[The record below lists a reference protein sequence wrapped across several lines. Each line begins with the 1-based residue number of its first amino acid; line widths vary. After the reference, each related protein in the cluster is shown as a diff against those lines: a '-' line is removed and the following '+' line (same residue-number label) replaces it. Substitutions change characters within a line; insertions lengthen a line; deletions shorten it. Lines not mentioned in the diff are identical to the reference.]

1 MLEMLMV
8 ANSAFAVIKQTLENG
23 KEISS
28 AGAAIAKFVGAEDQL
43 QRDLHKK
50 RNSIW
55 TNVLGKTDNDL
66 EEFMALEQIR
76 VKHEKLREYMQL
88 YGRAGLWTD
97 YQAYCAEAR
106 KARKEAEAKK
116 IKQRQEFKD
125 LVLKIVL
132 FILITALLAGVVTVL
147 AVIARKKGII

>member
-106 KARKEAEAKK
+106 KARKEAEAKR
-116 IKQRQEFKD
+116 IKQKQEFKD

>member
-1 MLEMLMV
+1 MLEMLMI

-55 TNVLGKTDNDL
+55 TNILGKTDNDL

-106 KARKEAEAKK
+106 KARKEAEAKR
-116 IKQRQEFKD
+116 IKQKQEFKD

-147 AVIARKKGII
+147 AVIAKKKGII

>member
-23 KEISS
+23 RDIAS
-28 AGAAIAKFVGAEDQL
+28 AGSAISRFVGAEEQL

-55 TNVLGKTDNDL
+55 TNLLGRTDNDL

-76 VKHEKLREYMQL
+76 VKNEKLREYMQL

-97 YQAYCAEAR
+97 YQQYCAEAR
-106 KARKEAEAKK
+106 KARKEAEAKRK
-116 IKQRQEFKD
+116 KQRQEFKD

-147 AVIARKKGII
+147 AVIAKKKGII

>member
-23 KEISS
+23 KDIAS
-28 AGAAIAKFVGAEDQL
+28 AGSSISRFIGAEEQL
-43 QRDLHKK
+43 QKDLHRK

-55 TNVLGKTDNDL
+55 TGLSGKTDNDL

-76 VKHEKLREYMQL
+76 QKHDKLREYMQL

-106 KARKEAEAKK
+106 KNRKEAAEKAKK
-116 IKQRQEFKD
+116 RREEVKELI
-125 LVLKIVL
+125 LKIIL
-132 FILITALLAGVVTVL
+132 IILITGMLVGVVTVL
-147 AVIARKKGII
+147 VIIAKKKGII

>member
-1 MLEMLMV
+1 MV

-23 KEISS
+23 KDIAS
-28 AGAAIAKFVGAEDQL
+28 AGSAISRFVSAEDQL
-43 QRDLHKK
+43 QKDLHRK

-55 TNVLGKTDNDL
+55 TNLLGKTDNDL

-76 VKHEKLREYMQL
+76 VKNEKLREYMQL

-97 YQAYCAEAR
+97 YQQYCAEAR
-106 KARKEAEAKK
+106 KARKEAEAKRK
-116 IKQRQEFKD
+116 KQRQEFKD

-132 FILITALLAGVVTVL
+132 FIMITALCAGVVTVL
-147 AVIARKKGII
+147 AIIAKKKGII

>member
-1 MLEMLMV
+1 MLEMLMI

-23 KEISS
+23 KDIAS
-28 AGAAIAKFVGAEDQL
+28 AGNAISRFVSAEDQL
-43 QRDLHKK
+43 QKDLHRK

-55 TNVLGKTDNDL
+55 TNLLGKTDNDL

-76 VKHEKLREYMQL
+76 VKHDKLREYMQL

-106 KARKEAEAKK
+106 KARKEAEAKR
-116 IKQRQEFKD
+116 IKQKQEFKD
-125 LVLKIVL
+125 LVLKIIL
-132 FILITALLAGVVTVL
+132 FIMITALCAGVVTVL
-147 AVIARKKGII
+147 AVIAKKKGII

>member
-1 MLEMLMV
+1 MLEMLMI

-23 KEISS
+23 REISS

-116 IKQRQEFKD
+116 SNKD
-125 LVLKIVL
+125 KNLKI
-132 FILITALLAGVVTVL
+132 
-147 AVIARKKGII
+147 

>member
-1 MLEMLMV
+1 MV

-76 VKHEKLREYMQL
+76 VKHDKLREYMQL
-88 YGRAGLWTD
+88 YGRANLWND

-106 KARKEAEAKK
+106 KARKVAAEKAKK
-116 IKQRQEFKD
+116 RREEIKD
-125 LVLKIVL
+125 LFLKIIL
-132 FILITALLAGVVTVL
+132 IILITTLLAGVVTVL
-147 AVIARKKGII
+147 AVIAKKKGII

>member
-23 KEISS
+23 KDIAS
-28 AGAAIAKFVGAEDQL
+28 AGSAISRFVGAEEQL

-55 TNVLGKTDNDL
+55 TNLLGRTDNDL

-76 VKHEKLREYMQL
+76 VKNEKLREYMQL

-106 KARKEAEAKK
+106 KARKEAEAKRK
-116 IKQRQEFKD
+116 KQRQEFKD

>member
-1 MLEMLMV
+1 MLEKLRV

-147 AVIARKKGII
+147 AVIAKKKGII

>member
-23 KEISS
+23 KDIAS
-28 AGAAIAKFVGAEDQL
+28 AGSAISRFVGAEEQL

-55 TNVLGKTDNDL
+55 TNFLGKTDNDL

-76 VKHEKLREYMQL
+76 VKNEKLREYMQL

-106 KARKEAEAKK
+106 KARKEAEAKRK
-116 IKQRQEFKD
+116 KQRQEFKD

>member
-1 MLEMLMV
+1 MI

-23 KEISS
+23 REISS

-106 KARKEAEAKK
+106 KARKEAESKR
-116 IKQRQEFKD
+116 IKQIQEFKD
-125 LVLKIVL
+125 LVLKIFL
-132 FILITALLAGVVTVL
+132 FIMITALCAGVVTVL
-147 AVIARKKGII
+147 AVIAKKKGII

>member
-23 KEISS
+23 KDIAS
-28 AGAAIAKFVGAEDQL
+28 AGSAISRFVGAEEQL

-55 TNVLGKTDNDL
+55 TNLLGRTDNDL

-76 VKHEKLREYMQL
+76 VKNEKLREYMQL

-97 YQAYCAEAR
+97 YQTYCAEAR
-106 KARKEAEAKK
+106 KARKEAEAKRK
-116 IKQRQEFKD
+116 KQRQEFKD

-147 AVIARKKGII
+147 AVIAKKKGII

>member
-23 KEISS
+23 RDIAS
-28 AGAAIAKFVGAEDQL
+28 AGNAISRFVSAEDKL
-43 QRDLHKK
+43 QQDLHKK

-55 TNVLGKTDNDL
+55 TNLLGRTDNDL

-76 VKHEKLREYMQL
+76 VKNEKLREYMQL

-97 YQAYCAEAR
+97 YQQYCAEAR
-106 KARKEAEAKK
+106 KQRKEAR
-116 IKQRQEFKD
+116 IKAEKRKQQIKD
-125 LVLKIVL
+125 TILKVILV
-132 FILITALLAGVVTVL
+132 ILITALLSGVVTVL
-147 AVIARKKGII
+147 AIIARKKGII

>member
-1 MLEMLMV
+1 VLEMLMV

-23 KEISS
+23 KDIAS
-28 AGAAIAKFVGAEDQL
+28 AGSAISRFVGAEEQL

-55 TNVLGKTDNDL
+55 TNLLGRTDNDL

-76 VKHEKLREYMQL
+76 VKNEKLREYMQL

-97 YQAYCAEAR
+97 YQQYCAEAR
-106 KARKEAEAKK
+106 KARKEAEAKRK
-116 IKQRQEFKD
+116 KQRQEFKD
-125 LVLKIVL
+125 LVLKIIL
-132 FILITALLAGVVTVL
+132 FIMITALCAGVVTVL
-147 AVIARKKGII
+147 AIIAKKKGII

>member
-23 KEISS
+23 KDIAS
-28 AGAAIAKFVGAEDQL
+28 AGNAISRFVGAEEQL

-55 TNVLGKTDNDL
+55 TNFLGKTDNDL

-76 VKHEKLREYMQL
+76 VKNEKLREYMQL

-106 KARKEAEAKK
+106 KARKEAEAKRK
-116 IKQRQEFKD
+116 KQRQEFKD

-147 AVIARKKGII
+147 AVIAKKKGII

>member
-1 MLEMLMV
+1 MV

-23 KEISS
+23 KDIAS
-28 AGAAIAKFVGAEDQL
+28 AGNAISRFVGAEEQL

-55 TNVLGKTDNDL
+55 TNFLGKTDNDL

-76 VKHEKLREYMQL
+76 VKNEKLREYMQL

-106 KARKEAEAKK
+106 KARKEAEAKRK
-116 IKQRQEFKD
+116 KQRQEFKD
-125 LVLKIVL
+125 LVLKI
-132 FILITALLAGVVTVL
+132 ILIIMITALLAGVVTVL
-147 AVIARKKGII
+147 ALIAKKKGII

>member
-1 MLEMLMV
+1 MV

-23 KEISS
+23 KDIAS
-28 AGAAIAKFVGAEDQL
+28 AGSAISRFVGAEEQL

-55 TNVLGKTDNDL
+55 TNFLGKTDNDL

-76 VKHEKLREYMQL
+76 VKNEKLREYMQL

-106 KARKEAEAKK
+106 KARKEAEAKRK
-116 IKQRQEFKD
+116 KQRQEFKD

>member
-106 KARKEAEAKK
+106 KARKEAEAKR

-125 LVLKIVL
+125 LVLKIIL
-132 FILITALLAGVVTVL
+132 FIMITALCAGVVTVL
-147 AVIARKKGII
+147 AVIAKKKGII

>member
-1 MLEMLMV
+1 VLEMLMV

-23 KEISS
+23 KDIAS
-28 AGAAIAKFVGAEDQL
+28 AGSSISRFIGAEEQL
-43 QRDLHKK
+43 QKDLHRK

-55 TNVLGKTDNDL
+55 TGLSGKTDNDL

-76 VKHEKLREYMQL
+76 QKHDKLREYMQL

-106 KARKEAEAKK
+106 KNRKEAAEKAKK
-116 IKQRQEFKD
+116 RREEVKELI
-125 LVLKIVL
+125 LKIIL
-132 FILITALLAGVVTVL
+132 IILITGMLVGVVTVL
-147 AVIARKKGII
+147 VIIAKKKGII

>member
-1 MLEMLMV
+1 MI

-23 KEISS
+23 REISS

-43 QRDLHKK
+43 QKDLHKK

-106 KARKEAEAKK
+106 KARKEAEAKR

-147 AVIARKKGII
+147 AVIAKKKGII

>member
-23 KEISS
+23 KELASAGNAISS
-28 AGAAIAKFVGAEDQL
+28 FVSAEDKLPQ
-43 QRDLHKK
+43 DLHKK

-55 TNVLGKTDNDL
+55 TNLLGRTDNDL

-76 VKHEKLREYMQL
+76 VKNEKLREYMQL

-97 YQAYCAEAR
+97 YQQYCAEAR
-106 KARKEAEAKK
+106 KQRKEAR
-116 IKQRQEFKD
+116 IKAEKRKQQIKD
-125 LVLKIVL
+125 TILKVILV
-132 FILITALLAGVVTVL
+132 ILITALLSGVVTVL
-147 AVIARKKGII
+147 AIIARKKGII

>member
-23 KEISS
+23 RDIAS
-28 AGAAIAKFVGAEDQL
+28 AGSAISRFVGAEDQL
-43 QRDLHKK
+43 QRDLHKI

-55 TNVLGKTDNDL
+55 TNLLGRTDNDL

-76 VKHEKLREYMQL
+76 VKNEKLGEYMQL

-97 YQAYCAEAR
+97 YQQYCAEAR
-106 KARKEAEAKK
+106 KARKEAEAKRK
-116 IKQRQEFKD
+116 KQRQEFKD

-147 AVIARKKGII
+147 AVIAKKKGII

>member
-125 LVLKIVL
+125 LVLKIIL
-132 FILITALLAGVVTVL
+132 FIMITALCAGVVTVL
-147 AVIARKKGII
+147 AVIAKKKGII

>member
-1 MLEMLMV
+1 MLMV

-125 LVLKIVL
+125 LVLKIIL
-132 FILITALLAGVVTVL
+132 FIMITALCAGVVTVL
-147 AVIARKKGII
+147 AVIAKKKGII

>member
-1 MLEMLMV
+1 VLEMLMV

-23 KEISS
+23 REISS

-106 KARKEAEAKK
+106 KARKEAEAKR
-116 IKQRQEFKD
+116 IKQKQEFKD
-125 LVLKIVL
+125 LVLKIFL
-132 FILITALLAGVVTVL
+132 FIMITALCAGVVTVL
-147 AVIARKKGII
+147 AVIAKKKGII